1 MFTKCVQLNAV
12 LTIMGVSRTFTDI
25 FRQRRHWVFSS
36 TKSLCQLVSFDLIQ
50 AIGHVL
56 QKTERMQNNILQ
68 NLAQPLWRNLK
79 ISYLKNITVTKLLQF
94 NKSSLL
100 TTFITCLSRLA
111 ESWQTCLYLTCTLN
125 INMLNININTAIF
138 ASSIHMK
145 ASAMNELPEIEYPCF
160 SQRVNDRGVNIA
172 SHQRKSKAKSV
183 ILNGFG

>member
-1 MFTKCVQLNAV
+1 MCSAECSFNNNGSIKNIHRHLQAKKTL
-12 LTIMGVSRTFTDI
+12 GVFFNKIS
-25 FRQRRHWVFSS
+25 VS
-36 TKSLCQLVSFDLIQ
+36 VSFDLIQ
-50 AIGHVL
+50 ALGHVL